1 MMKKL
6 LRNRFVTAA
15 IWMYSASAVTSFGN
29 YLFHLVM
36 ARMLKPASLLG
47 ELESVLAFFYILSV
61 PLATLSLVI
70 VKFIS
75 MYKGQGNPSAIHAL
89 YYYVKKLIVIYSAIG
104 VLTILLLSPF
114 ITNLLHLSSNTM
126 ILLLLLNFFIG
137 VFVVFGRSILQGV
150 TNFFILAISNIVES
164 FSKLAFGIVL
174 VLIGLKTTGAFAAIA
189 LSGIVGYLPFHFFF
203 KKNTA
208 NPGAFTDQRA
218 LYKYALPVFI
228 SILSIT
234 SLYSADIV
242 LVRYFFP
249 GNESGDY
256 AVLSIL
262 GKVIYFAVSPVTA
275 VLFPFVSETHARGE
289 KYAHYLLL
297 SFIFTLLGAVT
308 ITAIYFLFPD
318 VIIYL
323 LPGKNY
329 LLVAPLL
336 GMMGIFL
343 GLYSLC
349 VLMANFY
356 LSIHKTKQNFFIVS
370 AAIAQILGIY
380 FFHND
385 LSEVI
390 QVSIVVSFVLLISLL
405 LYYPYVKDRK

>member
-1 MMKKL
+1 
-6 LRNRFVTAA
+6 
-15 IWMYSASAVTSFGN
+15 
-29 YLFHLVM
+29 
-36 ARMLKPASLLG
+36 MLKPASLLG
-47 ELESVLAFFYILSV
+47 ELESLLAFFYILSV
-61 PLATLSLVI
+61 PLATLSLVV

-75 MYKGQGNPSAIHAL
+75 TYKGRGNLSAIHAL
-89 YYYVKKLIVIYSAIG
+89 YYYMKKLIVIYSAIG
-104 VLTILLLSPF
+104 ALTILLFSPF
-114 ITNLLHLSSNTM
+114 ITNLLHLSSNIM

-203 KKNTA
+203 KKNTS
-208 NPGAFTDQRA
+208 NPEAFTDQRA

-228 SILSIT
+228 SILSVT
-234 SLYSADIV
+234 SLYSADIM

-275 VLFPFVSETHARGE
+275 VLFPFVSETHARGD

-297 SFIFTLLGAVT
+297 SLIVTLLGAAT

-329 LLVAPLL
+329 LRVAPLL

-343 GLYSLC
+343 GMYSLC

-356 LSIHKTKQNFFIVS
+356 LSIHKTRQNFFIVS

-380 FFHND
+380 FFHKD
-385 LSEVI
+385 LSQVI

-405 LYYPYVKDRK
+405 LYYPYVWDRK